1 MQYDMLFDWE
11 FSRSFK
17 CLFSNDFREFT
28 ISSIKYSRTKL
39 WLLQLQGKLKGME
52 MVLLECLVGSLWLLL
67 LGDYH
72 FRSWPFRLKCYIVY
86 VILNLAYM
94 YLTDILISVF
104 LLCRSLNVL
113 FTNPIWVLVTRMQ
126 VHYLNIFHIFWTF
139 FIDSF
144 TNCKMKFIFL
154 MN

>member
-72 FRSWPFRLKCYIVY
+72 FRSWPFCLKCDIEPCLY
-86 VILNLAYM
+86 VFDWYSYFCFLIMQILECFVHKPNMGSSDPYAGA
-94 YLTDILISVF
+94 
-104 LLCRSLNVL
+104 L
-113 FTNPIWVLVTRMQ
+113 FE
-126 VHYLNIFHIFWTF
+126 HFSYFLNIFYW
-139 FIDSF
+139 
-144 TNCKMKFIFL
+144 
-154 MN
+154 